1 MTFLRDLQRLK
12 KLTTPWRDRQT
23 SINGISI
30 EPAQVR
36 LTASKEGEEV

>member
-1 MTFLRDLQRLK
+1 MRI
-12 KLTTPWRDRQT
+12 LTTPWRDSQRNM
-23 SINGISI
+23 NGVIT